1 MPRAG
6 SDHHQVILPAA
17 GVTVAAAAPGRP
29 RVRATRPAAG
39 GRSKRRLRGGR
50 GSAGGGGQ

>member
-17 GVTVAAAAPGRP
+17 GVTVAAAARA
-29 RVRATRPAAG
+29 RVMATRPAAV
-39 GRSKRRLRGGR
+39 GRPKRRLRGGR